1 MTGTLFV
8 VATPIGNL
16 EDLTFRA
23 LRVLGEVDLI
33 AAEDTRRTAKLLA
46 HYKLH
51 TPMISVRE
59 HNEAAA
65 STRVV
70 AKLLEGAS
78 VALVSDAGT
87 PGIADPG
94 ARLVGEVRRHGIRV
108 VPIPGASAVAAALS
122 VAGLPSDQFVFMGF
136 PPPAGSARTR
146 WFEEFAKEPRL
157 VVFFESPHRIAQT
170 MQQLELVNRPIHVF
184 RELTKVHESLVESPN
199 MTPADVIA
207 TGEFT
212 LVAGPI
218 QPTLTEKPDVDA
230 VFGLF
235 RRLTSSGQFQHD
247 EAIAMVA
254 KVLDVPHGYVSKC
267 VKKGKILVDQRTR
280 SAP

>member
-59 HNEAAA
+59 HNEATA
-65 STRVV
+65 SARVV
-70 AKLLEGAS
+70 ARLLEGAS

-94 ARLVGEVRRHGIRV
+94 ARLVGEVRRRGIRV
-108 VPIPGASAVAAALS
+108 VPIPGASAVVAALS

-136 PPPAGSARTR
+136 PPPAGSDRTR
-146 WFEEFAKEPRL
+146 WFEELAKESRL
-157 VVFFESPHRIAQT
+157 VVFFESPHRIAKT
-170 MQQLELVNRPIHVF
+170 LEQLRLVNRPIRVF
-184 RELTKVHESLVESPN
+184 RELTKIYESLVESPN
-199 MTPADVIA
+199 TASEKVIA

-212 LVAGPI
+212 LVAGPTPAASDS
-218 QPTLTEKPDVDA
+218 QPSLEA

-235 RRLTSSGQFQHD
+235 QRLLAGGRFEHE
-247 EAIAMVA
+247 EAVGMVA
-254 KVLDVPHGYVSKC
+254 KVFDVSPAYVSKC
-267 VKKGKILVDQRTR
+267 VKKGKIWVDQRTK

>member
-59 HNEAAA
+59 HNEVAA
-65 STRVV
+65 SARVV
-70 AKLLEGAS
+70 AKLLDGAS

-94 ARLVGEVRRHGIRV
+94 ARLVGEVRRRGIRV

-146 WFEEFAKEPRL
+146 WFEELAKEPRL

-170 MQQLELVNRPIHVF
+170 MGQLELVNRPIHLF
-184 RELTKVHESLVESPN
+184 RELTKIHESLVESPN
-199 MTPADVIA
+199 TRSADVIA

-212 LVAGPI
+212 LVVGPI
-218 QPTLTEKPDVDA
+218 ASADGEKPGVEP

-235 RRLTSSGQFQHD
+235 QRLVTGVGFERD
-247 EAIAMVA
+247 EAVGIVA
-254 KVLDVPHGYVSKC
+254 KVFDVSQTYVSKC
-267 VKKGKILVDQRTR
+267 VKKGKILVDRQTE
-280 SAP
+280 SSP

>member
-23 LRVLGEVDLI
+23 LRVLGEVSLI

-65 STRVV
+65 SVRVV
-70 AKLLEGAS
+70 ARLLEGAS

-94 ARLVGEVRRHGIRV
+94 ARLVAEVRRHGIRV

-122 VAGLPSDQFVFMGF
+122 VSGMPSDQFVFMGF
-136 PPPAGSARTR
+136 PPASGSARTR
-146 WFEEFAKEPRL
+146 WFETLAMEPRL
-157 VVFFESPHRIAQT
+157 VVFFESPHRIRQT
-170 MQQLELVNRPIHVF
+170 MQQLASVNRPIMAL

-199 MTPADVIA
+199 NDLADIVA

-212 LVAGPI
+212 LIAAPLL
-218 QPTLTEKPDVDA
+218 PHDEDKPDVSL
-230 VFGLF
+230 VFRLF
-235 RRLTSSGQFQHD
+235 RRLTTGDSFEHD
-247 EAIAMVA
+247 EAIAIAA
-254 KVLDVPHGYVSKC
+254 KVFGVSAAYVSKC
-267 VKKGKILVDQRTR
+267 VKKGKILVNQRNA
-280 SAP
+280 SLP